1 MRRIFVTYDPIEVT
15 AITDLLE
22 RAGIAIEI
30 RDEIDFAIHT
40 SPQNQTKRF
49 SSIWT
54 ADEKAQQALNIIAEY
69 LRDIVQGVD
78 L

>member
-30 RDEIDFAIHT
+30 REIDFAIHT